1 LTRDAASTV
10 ADLKKA
16 ETESLGVERFMLLNA
31 APFGP
36 GSHDGHKMEA
46 RGLLY
51 REPGENR
58 ITLSSLQ
65 MLSDGAGE
73 VVSVGPGAIRFGP
86 AIALRERSSKC
97 GTTAR
102 GRHLPNPWESRSMRR
117 SSSIEK
123 LQRAQSLGHPMAST
137 TSACRIGR
145 RRWNG

>member
-1 LTRDAASTV
+1 VRAAPSRAGPSVNLSSPDYRATLDRYCLTRDAASTV

-46 RGLLY
+46 KGLLY

-65 MLSDGAGE
+65 MLA
-73 VVSVGPGAIRFGP
+73 PGCI
-86 AIALRERSSKC
+86 
-97 GTTAR
+97 
-102 GRHLPNPWESRSMRR
+102 H
-117 SSSIEK
+117 
-123 LQRAQSLGHPMAST
+123 
-137 TSACRIGR
+137 
-145 RRWNG
+145 